1 MSWPAALLNTL
12 ADGRFHSGAALAAQA
27 GISRSAVWK
36 QVAKLAAL
44 GLDIQRVPGRG
55 YRLAAPLELL
65 DAARIRAGLRPPGL
79 VPDALYIAASLPS
92 TNAWLLAHDGADP
105 AACLAE
111 HQSAGRGRRGRGWVS
126 PFAANLYLSLS
137 WRFEALPPQFS
148 ALSLV
153 VGVVCAEVLAAAGA
167 PVALK
172 WPNDLQLAGRKLGG
186 ILLEMTGEPPGPC
199 RAVIGIGINWRM
211 PEGVALDQAWADL
224 AGALGRRLPGRNAL
238 AADLLNA
245 LLAML
250 PRFAAQGFAPW
261 QADWERFDALAG
273 SPVTVHTG
281 QAPVAGTALG
291 VDADGALRVRTAQ
304 GVQRFWSGD
313 VSVRGAA

>member
-1 MSWPAALLNTL
+1 MSWPAALLHTL
-12 ADGRFHSGAALAAQA
+12 ADGHFHSGAALAAQA
-27 GISRSAVWK
+27 GVSRSAVWK

-65 DAARIRAGLRPPGL
+65 DTAQIRAGLRTPGL
-79 VPDALYIAASLPS
+79 APDALHVIASLPS
-92 TNAWLLAHDGADP
+92 TNAWLLAHAGADP

-111 HQSAGRGRRGRGWVS
+111 HQSAGRGRRGRSWAS

-137 WRFEALPPQFS
+137 WRFEASPPQFS

-153 VGVVCAEVLAAAGA
+153 VGVICATVLTAAGA
-167 PVALK
+167 PVTLK

-186 ILLEMTGEPPGPC
+186 ILIEMTGEPPGPC
-199 RAVIGIGINWRM
+199 RAIIGIGINWRM
-211 PEGVALDQAWADL
+211 PENLVLDQDWADL
-224 AGALGRRLPGRNAL
+224 AGSLGAHLPGRNVL
-238 AADLLNA
+238 AARLLNA

-261 QADWERFDALAG
+261 QADWQRFDALAER
-273 SPVTVHTG
+273 PVTVHTG
-281 QAPVAGTALG
+281 QAPVTGTALG

-304 GVQRFWSGD
+304 GLQRFWSGD
-313 VSVRGAA
+313 VSVRSAA